1 MESDSIYR
9 IGFYEYSMTMQD
21 GSEAPCIKAQNTEC
35 ILTWGRVSIYTHPPF
50 CKIRHTYPSL
60 GLCKCRLETAFARTV
75 KNLIV
80 LDFRKYSKMQH
91 TEIFWDHRK
100 MSDILQCF
108 SRSTARYQD
117 NGLYL
122 FVVKFSVDKP
132 IQQKTRSEISNR
144 LVYGFAH

>member
-1 MESDSIYR
+1 M
-9 IGFYEYSMTMQD
+9 
-21 GSEAPCIKAQNTEC
+21 
-35 ILTWGRVSIYTHPPF
+35 
-50 CKIRHTYPSL
+50 YPSL
-60 GLCKCRLETAFARTV
+60 GLCKCRLETASARTL

-100 MSDILQCF
+100 MSDILHAV
-108 SRSTARYQD
+108 SRRHARYQD

-144 LVYGFAH
+144 LVYRFAH